1 MSKKGLMVIGFTALA
16 VVTSV
21 IGACE
26 ITSRHY
32 NAAFAHVAVGDSESS
47 VIAQMGRPAVRENVG
62 QPYLRYATSACT
74 NPCAIR
80 LWWEMPIMPGIE
92 GWSVELGENRKVAR
106 TSHWVS
112 P

>member
-1 MSKKGLMVIGFTALA
+1 MSKKGLMVIGFAGLA
-16 VVTSV
+16 AVISV

-26 ITSRHY
+26 IKTRHY
-32 NAAFAHVAVGDSESS
+32 NAAFLLVAVGDSEAS
-47 VIAQMGRPAVRENVG
+47 VVARMGVPAVRERVG
-62 QPYLRYATSACT
+62 QPYLRYATLACT
-74 NPCAIR
+74 KPCAIR

-92 GWSVELGENRKVAR
+92 GWSVELGEDRKVVR

>member
-1 MSKKGLMVIGFTALA
+1 MVIGFTALA

-26 ITSRHY
+26 IKSRHY
-32 NAAFAHVAVGDSESS
+32 NTALAHVAVCDSESS
-47 VIAQMGRPAVRENVG
+47 VIAQMGTPAVRENAG

-74 NPCAIR
+74 SPCAIR
-80 LWWEMPIMPGIE
+80 LWWELPIMPGIE
-92 GWSVELGENRKVAR
+92 GWSVELGEDRKVVR